1 MASQTPVY
9 TPDQLERYLQRIYYS
24 NNATTNSRLPLLQQ
38 SIHSNPLDTIAELQ
52 RRHLTSIPWGNSSL
66 HYSQHYSI
74 SIDPQAVFEK
84 LVDRRLDGYCMET
97 TGLFYG
103 VLRSLGYQVYPTGGR
118 VSHQA
123 SRGVDDGLYEQL
135 YVIFLFYGRS
145 YVDKCRGH
153 MVLIV
158 TIEGEKYMVRLPE

>member
-1 MASQTPVY
+1 MASQTPIY
-9 TPDQLERYLQRIYYS
+9 TPDQLERYLQRIHYS
-24 NNATTNSRLPLLQQ
+24 NNAATTPRLPLLQQ
-38 SIHSNPLDTIAELQ
+38 SIHSNPLNTIAELQ

-74 SIDPQAVFEK
+74 SIHPQAVFEK

-118 VSHQA
+118 VNHQA

-135 YVIFLFYGRS
+135 YVIPVFKSS
-145 YVDKCRGH
+145 YILTNCRGH
-153 MVLIV
+153 MVIIV
-158 TIEGEKYMVRLPE
+158 TIEGEKYMVCFPC